1 MKVLFVVNNF
11 YAKGNGLSGSAR
23 RTVRKLIE
31 NGVEVKT
38 LSGLN
43 PDPSGPEPDFVLPD
57 YHVPVFDKLVR
68 KQGYSFSKS
77 EEEIITKAVEWA
89 DIVHIE
95 EPFAIQMATCRIA
108 KKLGKPLVGTYHL
121 HPENLFASI
130 GLQKSKLFNQST
142 MKVWKHFVFDKCDIV
157 QCPTENVRQR
167 LERHKFKAELRV
179 ISNGLV
185 REDLLTRKDK
195 ESAIKI
201 GRGKYNV
208 ITIGRYSNE
217 KDLKT
222 LLNAMRYS
230 KFRDDIQLIFAG
242 RGPQKKKLRHLA
254 YKLVEKGIIKNPP
267 IFGFYSLDE
276 LQKISLNVDLYIHCA
291 FIEVE
296 GLSCMEAIQIGIVPI
311 IAEGRY
317 TATSQFALSE
327 MSKFKERNPR
337 DLALKIDYW
346 LSHPAERKAE
356 AKKYV
361 GMADRYSIDYSVKQ
375 IIKMYEDVLKKHQNI

>member
-23 RTVRKLIE
+23 RTVKKLIE

-43 PDPSGPEPDFVLPD
+43 PDPNGPEPDFVLPD

-77 EEEIITKAVEWA
+77 EEDIITKAVEWA
-89 DIVHIE
+89 DIIHIE

-130 GLQKSKLFNQST
+130 GLQKSKVFNQTT

-167 LERHKFKAELRV
+167 LERHHFKAELRV

-201 GRGKYNV
+201 GRGKFNI

-222 LLNAMRYS
+222 LLLAMKYS

-276 LQKISLNVDLYIHCA
+276 LQKISLSVDLYIHCA

-317 TATSQFALSE
+317 TATSQFALSG

-337 DLALKIDYW
+337 DLANKIDYW
-346 LSHPAERKAE
+346 LAHPIERKAE

-361 GMADRYSIDYSVKQ
+361 GMADRYNIDYSVKQ
-375 IIKMYEDVLKKHQNI
+375 IIKIYEDVLARHNK

>member
-1 MKVLFVVNNF
+1 
-11 YAKGNGLSGSAR
+11 
-23 RTVRKLIE
+23 
-31 NGVEVKT
+31 
-38 LSGLN
+38 
-43 PDPSGPEPDFVLPD
+43 
-57 YHVPVFDKLVR
+57 
-68 KQGYSFSKS
+68 
-77 EEEIITKAVEWA
+77 
-89 DIVHIE
+89 
-95 EPFAIQMATCRIA
+95 MATCRIA

-121 HPENLFASI
+121 HPENLFASV
-130 GLQKSKLFNQST
+130 GLQKSKIFNQTT

-167 LERHKFKAELRV
+167 LARHKFKAELRV

-222 LLNAMRYS
+222 LLLAMKYS
-230 KFRDDIQLIFAG
+230 KFANDIQLIFAG

-337 DLALKIDYW
+337 DLAQKIDYW
-346 LSHPAERKAE
+346 LSHEKERKAE
-356 AKKYV
+356 AKKYI

-375 IIKMYEDVLKKHQNI
+375 IIKMYEDVLEKHK

>member
-43 PDPSGPEPDFVLPD
+43 PDPNGPEPDFVLPD

-77 EEEIITKAVEWA
+77 EEDIIRKAVEWA
-89 DIVHIE
+89 DIIHIE

-130 GLQKSKLFNQST
+130 GLQKSKVFNQTT

-167 LERHKFKAELRV
+167 LERHHFKAELRV

-201 GRGKYNV
+201 GRGKFNI

-222 LLNAMRYS
+222 LLLAMKYS